1 MQLQLSDDALKTKLD
16 RCLEILRE
24 MGSVVVAFSGGVDS
38 SLLLALAVES
48 LGQEKVLA
56 AISTAATLPQRD
68 LPGARELAAQLGV
81 ELAEV
86 ETCEMSHPDFSAN
99 PPERCYFCKQELV
112 AKLNELATA
121 KGFALVVTGANAD
134 DTGDFRPGMRAVKD
148 GGGRSPMLEAGLTK
162 NDIRTIEKAMGLAV
176 WDKPAS
182 ACLASRVPYGQA
194 ITAEKLGRIEH
205 AEYVLKDL
213 GFSDCRVR
221 DHELLARI
229 EVPPAEIEKAL
240 ELRDQIILPFKKLG
254 YAYVTVDLQGFRS
267 GSMNEVLADEEKKT

>member
-1 MQLQLSDDALKTKLD
+1 MQLQLSDDALETKLN

-24 MGSVVVAFSGGVDS
+24 LGSVVVAFSGGVDS
-38 SLLLALAVES
+38 SLLLALAVEA
-48 LGQEKVLA
+48 LGTDKVLA
-56 AISTAATLPQRD
+56 AISTAATLPRRD
-68 LPGARELAAQLGV
+68 LPGAQDLAAQLGV

-86 ETCEMSHPDFSAN
+86 ETCEMSHPDFSSN

-112 AKLNELATA
+112 SKLSELAA
-121 KGFALVVTGANAD
+121 KRGFAVVVTGANAD
-134 DTGDFRPGMRAVKD
+134 DTGDYRPGMRAVKD

-162 NDIRTIEKAMGLAV
+162 NDIRTIEKAMGLEI

-182 ACLASRVPYGQA
+182 ACLASRVPYGQV
-194 ITAEKLGRIEH
+194 ITAEKLSRVEH

-229 EVPPAEIEKAL
+229 EVPVAEVQKTV
-240 ELRDQIILPFKKLG
+240 ELRDEIIIPFKKLG

-267 GSMNEVLADEEKKT
+267 GSMNEVLGEEKP